1 MENADEYIR
10 RGLGT
15 NVICQVG
22 VIVRDI
28 ERSIEAYSQILGLPK
43 PPIVVTDEPE
53 FAHTRYR
60 GKPTKARAK
69 LAFFAMGQVSLELI
83 EPVGSPSTWQEFL
96 DERGEGVHHIAFIVK
111 DTDQVVQYLEG
122 QGLEVVQRGDYT
134 GGRYTYV
141 DSASA
146 LGVVLELL
154 ENFETQP
161 DKAD

>member
-1 MENADEYIR
+1 MADQ
-10 RGLGT
+10 GLGT

-28 ERSIEAYSQILGLPK
+28 GRSVEAYSTILGLPK
-43 PPIVVTDEPE
+43 PPVVVTDEPD

-69 LAFFAMGQVSLELI
+69 LAFFSMGQVSLELI

-96 DERGEGVHHIAFIVK
+96 DERGEGVHHIAFVVK

-122 QGLEVVQRGDYT
+122 KGLEVVQQGDYT

-146 LGVVLELL
+146 LGVALELL
-154 ENFETQP
+154 ENFDT
-161 DKAD
+161 

>member
-1 MENADEYIR
+1 MADQ
-10 RGLGT
+10 GLGT

-28 ERSIEAYSQILGLPK
+28 ERSVEAYGTILGLPK

-69 LAFFAMGQVSLELI
+69 LAFFSMGQVSLELI
-83 EPVGSPSTWQEFL
+83 EPVDSPSTWQEFL
-96 DERGEGVHHIAFIVK
+96 DERGEGVHHIAFVVK

-122 QGLEVVQRGDYT
+122 KGLEVVQQGDYT

-146 LGVVLELL
+146 LGVALELL
-154 ENFETQP
+154 ENFET
-161 DKAD
+161 